1 MKSAQ
6 RTFWKPV
13 SVLRIYK
20 NLILSASYTLLVL
33 QPVSRKHVD
42 DSFLLQIEDLW
53 KSYGK
58 IVGVAGLSMR
68 VSPGEIHGLIGPN
81 GAGKTTTVKCVVGL
95 LKPDKGDI
103 IVFGKNVSRDHEYK
117 RLIGYL
123 PETPALPDYLTPRE
137 FLGYIARIRGVEP
150 GEETRRKVS
159 EYIGLFE
166 LGEYENRFIIELSKG
181 LKQRLALATV
191 FIHEPKLVIMDEPFI
206 GLDPDG
212 QRLVKNL
219 VKKIVNDGGAT
230 LICTHMLDMADRFCT
245 HSTIINKGRSI
256 ASGSVNAIKT
266 MAGLN
271 MSNTLEEAFFKIVGV
286 EEAYGVPASTDT

>member
-1 MKSAQ
+1 MEN
-6 RTFWKPV
+6 
-13 SVLRIYK
+13 SVLLK
-20 NLILSASYTLLVL
+20 
-33 QPVSRKHVD
+33 
-42 DSFLLQIEDLW
+42 IENLW

-58 IVGVAGLSMR
+58 VIGVAGLFMKVFR
-68 VSPGEIHGLIGPN
+68 GEIHGLIGPN
-81 GAGKTTTVKCVVGL
+81 GAGKTTTVKCIVGL
-95 LKPDKGDI
+95 LKPDRGNI
-103 IVFGKNVSRDHEYK
+103 IVFEKNASKDYGYK

-137 FLGYIARIRGVEP
+137 FLGYVARIRGVEP
-150 GEETRRKVS
+150 GEETRRRVS
-159 EYIGLFE
+159 DYMSLFE
-166 LGEYENRFIIELSKG
+166 LDEYENRFIIELSKG

-230 LICTHMLDMADRFCT
+230 LICTHMLDMADRFCS
-245 HSTIINKGRSI
+245 HATIINKGRSI

-271 MSNTLEEAFFKIVGV
+271 PSDTLEEAFFKIVGV
-286 EEAYGVPASTDT
+286 EEVHEVSASTDTGV

>member
-1 MKSAQ
+1 MPTRSKE
-6 RTFWKPV
+6 
-13 SVLRIYK
+13 
-20 NLILSASYTLLVL
+20 
-33 QPVSRKHVD
+33 HVEN
-42 DSFLLQIEDLW
+42 SFLLRIEDLW
-53 KSYGK
+53 KSYGR
-58 IVGVAGLSMR
+58 IMGVAGLSMK

-95 LKPDKGDI
+95 LKPDRGNI
-103 IVFGKNVSRDHEYK
+103 TVFGKDVNKDYSYK

-123 PETPALPDYLTPRE
+123 PESPALPDYLTPGE
-137 FLGYIARIRGVEP
+137 FLGYVARIRGVEP

-159 EYIGLFE
+159 EYMSLFE
-166 LGEYENRFIIELSKG
+166 LDEYENRFIIELSKG

-191 FIHEPKLVIMDEPFI
+191 FIHEPKFVIMDEPFI

-219 VKKIVNDGGAT
+219 VKKMVNDGGAT

-256 ASGSVNAIKT
+256 ASGSVDAIKT

-271 MSNTLEEAFFKIVGV
+271 PSNTLEEAFFKIVGV
-286 EEAYGVPASTDT
+286 EEVYGVPASTDT